1 MLLKFDLFWNSD
13 FHDFSP
19 PKINEIILHLRFK
32 ETDATLQQETLGVL
46 GVNLIYGAF
55 YLNDSPKELLG
66 SLYDNLSK
74 DKLEIDMINFSGPRF
89 MYVDNRLMSLLLV
102 KNGMTDAVMFNFK
115 VLHSTLGN
123 TEDKTRKAFSARF
136 IGDDVRYIDR
146 KGETSP
152 PFKGINLKNGD
163 KMREDWFP
171 KVWVN

>member
-1 MLLKFDLFWNSD
+1 M
-13 FHDFSP
+13 
-19 PKINEIILHLRFK
+19 KI
-32 ETDATLQQETLGVL
+32 G
-46 GVNLIYGAF
+46 
-55 YLNDSPKELLG
+55 
-66 SLYDNLSK
+66 
-74 DKLEIDMINFSGPRF
+74 
-89 MYVDNRLMSLLLV
+89 
-102 KNGMTDAVMFNFK
+102 DAVMFNFK

-171 KVWVN
+171 KVWSN